1 MDNLRLRGR
10 ELAWVAPT
18 WVSRGGWLANR
29 SSLTDAGERRLV
41 DLTGI
46 VPDGDEP
53 KASRRVPEHG
63 RVLRRPNEVRE
74 LVDLTGIEPVTS

>member
-1 MDNLRLRGR
+1 M
-10 ELAWVAPT
+10 
-18 WVSRGGWLANR
+18 
-29 SSLTDAGERRLV
+29 V

-46 VPDGDEP
+46 VPAGGEP

-63 RVLRRPNEVRE
+63 RVRRRPNEVRE